1 MAQLMLPEFASER
14 LVRGPTPR
22 RGPIFGAILSVAVVL
37 RALVPLAGL
46 EGEER
51 WWSMAAAGAIAWLAV
66 AAFAVL
72 VWRARRTH
80 RAHVARISA
89 ARASELPMRS

>member
-1 MAQLMLPEFASER
+1 
-14 LVRGPTPR
+14 
-22 RGPIFGAILSVAVVL
+22 
-37 RALVPLAGL
+37 
-46 EGEER
+46 
-51 WWSMAAAGAIAWLAV
+51 MAAAGAIAWLAV